1 MSQQSS
7 NDGLEAPRSGYWP
20 NLEGAAS
27 RTARA
32 ALLGTGEPVVILNPA
47 DLVRS
52 ARGVRVH
59 LQPANGREP
68 DDDAPPAHILV
79 VDDSITTRTLEK
91 NILEVA
97 GYQVTTATDGVEAL
111 KRLGEHSIDV
121 VVADVQMPHM
131 DGITFTRQV
140 RESAAYGEMP
150 VILVTSLESREDR
163 ERGMLAGADAYIVK
177 RSFDQAEL
185 LATIVQFL

>member
-1 MSQQSS
+1 VKPLGRPLSHVR
-7 NDGLEAPRSGYWP
+7 NVSG
-20 NLEGAAS
+20 
-27 RTARA
+27 A
-32 ALLGTGEPVVILNPA
+32 ALLGTGEPVIILNPA

-52 ARGVRVH
+52 AKGVGGRIRSI
-59 LQPANGREP
+59 NGRQQGASAEVT
-68 DDDAPPAHILV
+68 PAHILV

-111 KRLGEHSIDV
+111 KRLHDDHIDV
-121 VVADVQMPHM
+121 IVADVQMPHM
-131 DGITFTRQV
+131 DGVTFTRQV
-140 RESAAYGEMP
+140 RESTEYSQLP

-177 RSFDQAEL
+177 RGFDQAEL
-185 LATIVQFL
+185 LATIAQFL